1 MQYIEMKNI
10 KLEKLGKSI
19 GQLALGAGPFGGIY
33 GGTDVDECSRTLKKA
48 IDSSVNYIDTAPWYG
63 QGASEEMLG
72 RFLPSYP
79 RDSFVIATKVG
90 RYDTDPKK
98 MFDFSAEKTLA
109 SVDESLKKLG
119 LDYVDII
126 QVHDVEFAPNLD
138 IILNETLPALEQVVK
153 SGKAKM
159 IGVTGYP
166 IEPLNELIEKSRV
179 KIDMVLCYTR
189 GSMADQKLNQFLP
202 GWKEKNIFVVNAS
215 PLGMGLFR
223 RGGPQPWHP
232 ANDDLK
238 EEIKKCISLCEEKN
252 IDISRLAL
260 RYALDSIHADI
271 VLCGTAKT
279 VELDENIKNTLNSLT
294 AEEQAV
300 QDEILSRLAKLQGH
314 WEGRELIAY
323 NNRINDVEDDLP
335 FFR

>member
-1 MQYIEMKNI
+1 
-10 KLEKLGKSI
+10 
-19 GQLALGAGPFGGIY
+19 
-33 GGTDVDECSRTLKKA
+33 
-48 IDSSVNYIDTAPWYG
+48 
-63 QGASEEMLG
+63 
-72 RFLPSYP
+72 
-79 RDSFVIATKVG
+79 
-90 RYDTDPKK
+90 
-98 MFDFSAEKTLA
+98 
-109 SVDESLKKLG
+109 
-119 LDYVDII
+119 
-126 QVHDVEFAPNLD
+126 
-138 IILNETLPALEQVVK
+138 
-153 SGKAKM
+153 M

-166 IEPLNELIEKSRV
+166 IEPLNELIEKSKV

-238 EEIKKCISLCEEKN
+238 VPIIRLSNKWITNDNFQEEIKKCITLCEEKN

-260 RYALDSIHADI
+260 RYALDSIQADI

-279 VELDENIKNTLNSLT
+279 VELDENIKNTLTPLT
-294 AEEQAV
+294 SEEQAV

-335 FFR
+335 FFRQSCEKYTQMQSHPMPHGNKKESDLFATWENVTDYMHNLVPARRGTFCFTRFRAIGFL